1 MGYGMAFYKNTVYD
15 WLNNQKL
22 RSGGTKHN
30 VTFLREFKDLKS
42 EMSAIMCYL
51 YFLAKHVND
60 GYSNSMLC
68 SFRRHKKFVV
78 RVVFTLKEK
87 EVTSK
92 YVPGFERE
100 IKQIRERI
108 ERCKIL
114 AFDNLRLTPYYPFFE
129 QYGYEEVYKLVT
141 IYNKDER
148 CEAQKVLADKC
159 FAWTE
164 AHSDEVQA
172 HMASVQEE
180 IRIKEAHRAKVI
192 SDIKAEKEKA
202 KKEEAERKA
211 MEKERIANHNKHI
224 AEYRKLERSFNRYY
238 EGNY

>member
-1 MGYGMAFYKNTVYD
+1 MGYSSLFSKNTVND
-15 WLNNQKL
+15 WLDDQKL
-22 RSGGTKHN
+22 RTGCTKHN
-30 VTFLREFKDLKS
+30 VTFLREFKDLGN

-51 YFLAKHVND
+51 YFLAANIND
-60 GYSNSMLC
+60 RYSNSMLG
-68 SFRRHKKFVV
+68 SFRRQKRFVIKV
-78 RVVFTLKEK
+78 KMTLKEK
-87 EVTSK
+87 QVTSK

-100 IKQIRERI
+100 LRQIRERI
-108 ERCKIL
+108 ERCKRL

-129 QYGYEEVYKLVT
+129 QHGYEEIYKRVN
-141 IYNKDER
+141 IYCKDER
-148 CEAQKVLADKC
+148 CEAEKVLAEQC

-164 AHSDEVQA
+164 AHPDEVQA

-180 IRIKEAHRAKVI
+180 IRIKEAHRAKVVA
-192 SDIKAEKEKA
+192 DIKAEKEKA

-211 MEKERIANHNKHI
+211 MEKERIANNKKHM